1 MEQLFQLLNAIHPM
15 SGPLS
20 EYLVSVLRSLEL
32 PKKGFVLK
40 AGRVC
45 ENVYFIS
52 KGMVRCFYM
61 KDDVEICSWFM
72 KEGDVIFSVKSFY
85 TQTPGYEYIQ
95 VLEDAAFYYISYQEL
110 QYIYKTFVEFNYIRG
125 VLTEKYYLLSE
136 ERNYSMRM
144 QRAHERYNYIKENHA
159 ELISRVPSKYLAS
172 YLGITEE
179 TLSRIRSGKK
189 Y

>member
-1 MEQLFQLLNAIHPM
+1 MEALFQLLNSIYPM
-15 SGPLS
+15 SKELS
-20 EYLVSVLRSLEL
+20 DYLNSVIKSLEL
-32 PKKGFVLK
+32 PKKEYLLK

-52 KGMVRCFYM
+52 KGLVRCFYA
-61 KDDVEICSWFM
+61 KDGVEVCNWFM

-85 TQTPGYEYIQ
+85 TQTPSNESIQ
-95 VLEDAAFYYISYQEL
+95 VLENAAFYYISYQEL
-110 QYIYKTFVEFNYIRG
+110 QYIYKTFIEFNYIRG
-125 VLTEKYYLLSE
+125 VLTERYYLLSE
-136 ERNYSMRM
+136 ERIYSMRM

-159 ELISRVPSKYLAS
+159 ELINRVPNKYIAS

-179 TLSRIRSGKK
+179 TFSRIRAGKK